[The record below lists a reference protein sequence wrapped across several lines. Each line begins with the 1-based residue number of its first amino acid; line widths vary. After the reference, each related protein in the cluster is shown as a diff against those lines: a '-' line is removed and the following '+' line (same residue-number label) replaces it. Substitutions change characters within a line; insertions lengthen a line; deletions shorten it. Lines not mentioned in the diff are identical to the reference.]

1 MGVDL
6 NLTLALVAGI
16 LTMLSPCV
24 LPLLPIVLGAA
35 QSTHRLGPAA
45 LGLGLAVSFTLIGLF
60 VATIGFAIGL
70 DGDLFRTVGGAIMI
84 LIGAVLV
91 IPTRRDID
99 ARLITGSLVFGAGWG
114 LAGICPGPAIAAL
127 GFGMPE
133 IFIFVAAMLAGMA
146 IYQFGLAPQ
155 PQGSMAK

>member
-1 MGVDL
+1 
-6 NLTLALVAGI
+6 
-16 LTMLSPCV
+16 
-24 LPLLPIVLGAA
+24 
-35 QSTHRLGPAA
+35 
-45 LGLGLAVSFTLIGLF
+45 
-60 VATIGFAIGL
+60 
-70 DGDLFRTVGGAIMI
+70 
-84 LIGAVLV
+84 VLV